1 MGNEVGNGNG
11 KVLGRV
17 GNECGPILGKPKNKK
32 GKGNDRKWQTIH
44 NKEKSVCLFPFPLI
58 ITPNQT
64 APNNFMPVYQ

>member
-17 GNECGPILGKPKNKK
+17 GNECEILFGKHKNKK
-32 GKGNDRKWQTIH
+32 GKGNDRKWQTNN
-44 NKEKSVCLFPFPLI
+44 NKENWVCPFLFPLI

-64 APNNFMPVYQ
+64 AS